1 MIPPLVSRLEPVAK
15 RSVKKANCSSF
26 EQQGVGFADGIN
38 EQHSPA
44 RVATPAALTSFG
56 AAWRGEFW
64 LLA

>member
-1 MIPPLVSRLEPVAK
+1 MRRLEPVAK
-15 RSVKKANCSSF
+15 RSVKKANCSST
-26 EQQGVGFADGIN
+26 ERKGVGFADRQH
-38 EQHSPA
+38 EQHSLA